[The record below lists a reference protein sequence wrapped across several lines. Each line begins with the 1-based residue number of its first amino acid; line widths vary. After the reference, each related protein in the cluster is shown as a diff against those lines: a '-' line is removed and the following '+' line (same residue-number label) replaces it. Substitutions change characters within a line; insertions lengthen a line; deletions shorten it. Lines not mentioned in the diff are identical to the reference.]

1 VKLLN
6 FGKLFEEVYPQLRLP
21 TFISWSEEIDAST
34 MKLSFRVGRL
44 LAKRVSPLT
53 PKHPVDAVEEL
64 RKNGGMLR

>member
-1 VKLLN
+1 
-6 FGKLFEEVYPQLRLP
+6 
-21 TFISWSEEIDAST
+21 